1 MKVRLRSEPGLAER
15 ARAPMPQ
22 WLKIM
27 QHFQHCIDSLH
38 REDCW
43 KPRQTSLRAESF
55 GSALARVDSP
65 APTRVSWKLEYVG
78 ILCLRMLGMI
88 QNVWEYGNIRFN
100 IL

>member
-1 MKVRLRSEPGLAER
+1 MQVMKVRLRSEPGLAER

-55 GSALARVDSP
+55 GAALARVDSP
-65 APTRVSWKLEYVG
+65 ASTRVTIE
-78 ILCLRMLGMI
+78 
-88 QNVWEYGNIRFN
+88 
-100 IL
+100 